1 MAIYTEGARTSA
13 FLVSE
18 ANGSRSRDEQAFDS
32 ATDWAGAAI
41 PAGQVYAIVGGVAV
55 AFDGDAADGSQRQ
68 AAGIL
73 YEAVDAGEAVDR
85 AVITR
90 DAEVNRAELT
100 ADGTNAEVDAALLA
114 LGIVVRD

>member
-18 ANGSRSRDEQAFDS
+18 ANGSRSREEQAFDS
-32 ATDWAGAAI
+32 ATNWAGAAI

-55 AFDGDAADGSQRQ
+55 AFDGDAVDGSEV
-68 AAGIL
+68 ASGIL
-73 YEAVDAGEAVDR
+73 YEDVDAGGNVER
-85 AVITR
+85 AVIVR